1 MISSAI
7 VLAPE
12 DENTP
17 SAVAGAKLGMH
28 RNRKGVLKVDI
39 VYCCSVRLDI

>member
-28 RNRKGVLKVDI
+28 RNRKGAPKVNT